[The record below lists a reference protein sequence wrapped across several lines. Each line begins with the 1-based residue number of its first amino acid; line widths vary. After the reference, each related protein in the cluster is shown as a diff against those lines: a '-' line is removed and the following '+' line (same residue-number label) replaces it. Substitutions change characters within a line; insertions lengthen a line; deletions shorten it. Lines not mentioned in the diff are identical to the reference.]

1 MTDDRNK
8 LIHTFGALAELGQ
21 AVTDRN
27 NFQETVRT
35 ALHLISGS
43 MAIMRGGVGSYSRFG
58 HEINMV
64 AVRGLGDD
72 FPLGLYLC
80 EEDERQFLVNGLF
93 PIEVSQA
100 KVLPFFQIYDQSFD
114 RKRIE
119 LLVPL
124 IIRDEIVGVIM
135 LGEKANGE
143 AYSSYDKEIICAM
156 AQHIGVSIS
165 QRNLMAE

>member
-72 FPLGLYLC
+72 FPLGLYRC
-80 EEDERQFLVNGLF
+80 EEDELQFLISGLY
-93 PIEVSQA
+93 PIEVAHA
-100 KVLPFFQIYDQSFD
+100 KVLPFFHIFGQRFE
-114 RKRIE
+114 KKKIE
-119 LLVPL
+119 LFVPL
-124 IIRDEIVGVIM
+124 VIRDELLGALL

-143 AYSSYDKEIICAM
+143 PYTSYDKEIIGSM
-156 AQHIGVSIS
+156 GRHIGVAIS
-165 QRNLMAE
+165 QRN